1 MLYDRAGL
9 DERFGAYAS
18 YYQLSP
24 FHLCPCVFFY
34 FLFFFFFEFLSW
46 FPSYIEGNVK
56 FKCGDGN

>member
-9 DERFGAYAS
+9 DESFGAYAS

-24 FHLCPCVFFY
+24 FHLCHCVFY
-34 FLFFFFFEFLSW
+34 FLFIFSFLSR
-46 FPSYIEGNVK
+46 FPSYVEGNVK